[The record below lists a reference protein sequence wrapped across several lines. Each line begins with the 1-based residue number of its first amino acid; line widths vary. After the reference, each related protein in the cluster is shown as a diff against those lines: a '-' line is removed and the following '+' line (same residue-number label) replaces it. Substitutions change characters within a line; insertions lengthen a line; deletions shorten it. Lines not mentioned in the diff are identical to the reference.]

1 MNDLYGRSAST
12 VESQQKL
19 ELFISCRGL
28 ANMDTFSKSDPYVI
42 MYVKRNNQWSEVGRT
57 EIIKDNL
64 NPNFS
69 KSFIIEYYFECQQ
82 PLKFICN
89 DDDGHGQYDFI
100 GSAETTLANIAGARD
115 QLAMLNLSNGQ
126 KKTGVLVVRADQVRM
141 INDKIVMQI
150 SADNLPNTRFL
161 PWHST
166 SPFYRLYRIRK
177 DTNQSL
183 LVYES
188 EPIKC
193 NLKPIWKRVDIQA
206 QKLCNG
212 DYFMPIRIEVWDYRT
227 SGNHEHICSTDFSV
241 DEMKD
246 KQKTKKILLDKN
258 KKQSGFICFNEF
270 KLIEKPSFLDY
281 LQSGTQINLIA
292 AIDFTASNQSPK
304 NPSSLHYIDDQ
315 YNRMNQYQQALL
327 AVGEIL
333 LNYDHDKSV
342 PIFGFGCKPRLQ
354 NLNTPQTLHCFPLNG
369 NPQNPEVF
377 QMDGIM
383 QTYNYAVRNVQFD
396 GPTYFNPIIQES
408 MKIAQACK
416 DMGTNTYFV
425 LFILTDGEIHDM
437 KQTIDSIVAS
447 SHLPISIIIVGVGDA
462 DFTNMSILD
471 DDDGNLRDSFG
482 KRTQRDLVQF
492 VPFNQFKSN
501 PELLAKNVLQEL
513 PDQLVDYMLLIG
525 RKPGQKNFINLGQF
539 DINQYSQQ
547 YGIQQ
552 QVMPPNQQPF
562 QQQVS
567 QIPQQQFQNMPPP
580 PQQFQQPPPPYGQT
594 QQVYQPQQSSYPSQ
608 QPPQYPTSQLNQF
621 PPQQPAVY
629 QQQQQFNPPP
639 NYQQQQQMY
648 PPQQPP
654 QQSKFVQGLANTNFL
669 GQHINDAQQ
678 QQINQQLPQFQYPPQ
693 EQQNQMGM
701 QPQPNL
707 YQQPKQPSPYVPENP
722 YGL

>member
-1 MNDLYGRSAST
+1 MNDLYGRSASIM
-12 VESQQKL
+12 ESQQKL

-57 EIIKDNL
+57 EIIQDNL
-64 NPNFS
+64 NPNFA
-69 KSFIIEYYFECQQ
+69 KTFIIEYYFECQQ

-89 DDDGHGQYDFI
+89 DDDGNGQFDFI
-100 GSAETTLANIAGARD
+100 GSVETTLANIAGARD
-115 QLAMLNLSNGQ
+115 QLLMLNLSNGN
-126 KKTGVLVVRADQVRM
+126 KKTGVLIIRADQVRM
-141 INDKIVMQI
+141 INDKIIMQI

-161 PWHST
+161 PWHCT
-166 SPFYRLYRIRK
+166 SPFYRLYRTRK
-177 DTNQSL
+177 DTNQQL

-188 EPIKC
+188 EPMKST
-193 NLKPIWKRVDIQA
+193 LKPIWKRLDIQS

-212 DYFMPIRIEVWDYRT
+212 DYYMPIKVEIWDYRT
-227 SGNHEHICSTDFSV
+227 SGSHEHICSTEFSV
-241 DEMKD
+241 DELKGKNMV
-246 KQKTKKILLDKN
+246 KKILFDKN
-258 KKQSGFICFNEF
+258 KKQSGSICFNEF

-281 LQSGTQINLIA
+281 LQSGTQINLIS

-315 YNRMNQYQQALL
+315 HHRMNQYQQALL

-333 LNYDHDKSV
+333 LNYDHDKKV
-342 PIFGFGCKPRLQ
+342 PIFGFGCKPRLH

-369 NPQNPEVF
+369 NPQDPEVF

-383 QTYNYAVRNVQFD
+383 QAYNYAVRNVQFD

-408 MKIAQACK
+408 MRIAQTCK
-416 DMGTNTYFV
+416 DMNTNTYFV

-447 SHLPISIIIVGVGDA
+447 SHLPLSIIIVGVGDA

-471 DDDGNLRDSFG
+471 DDDGNLHDSFG
-482 KRTQRDLVQF
+482 RRTQRDLVQF

-525 RKPGQKNFINLGQF
+525 KKPGPKNFINLGQF

-547 YGIQQ
+547 YGLQQ
-552 QVMPPNQQPF
+552 QVMQPNQQ
-562 QQQVS
+562 QQSVP
-567 QIPQQQFQNMPPP
+567 QIPQQSFPNLPPP
-580 PQQFQQPPPPYGQT
+580 SQFQQPPPPPYT
-594 QQVYQPQQSSYPSQ
+594 QQVYQPQQPSYQSQ
-608 QPPQYPTSQLNQF
+608 QLPQYPT
-621 PPQQPAVY
+621 QQQSSYP
-629 QQQQQFNPPP
+629 QQQQQVYPPP
-639 NYQQQQQMY
+639 NYQQQQQQIY
-648 PPQQPP
+648 PPQQAGF
-654 QQSKFVQGLANTNFL
+654 QSKFIQGLANTNFL

-678 QQINQQLPQFQYPPQ
+678 QQLNQQLPQFQYPPQ
-693 EQQNQMGM
+693 EPENPLGM
-701 QPQPNL
+701 QPQPNQ
-707 YQQPKQPSPYVPENP
+707 YQQVKQPPPYVPDNP

>member
-1 MNDLYGRSAST
+1 MDDLYGRSASIM
-12 VESQQKL
+12 ESQQKL

-82 PLKFICN
+82 PLKFTCN

-100 GSAETTLANIAGARD
+100 GSAETTLASIAGARD
-115 QLAMLNLSNGQ
+115 QLVMLNLTNGQ
-126 KKTGVLVVRADQVRM
+126 KKTGVLIVRADQVRI
-141 INDKIVMQI
+141 INDKIIMQI
-150 SADNLPNTRFL
+150 SADNLPDTRFL

-166 SPFYRLYRIRK
+166 SPFFRLYRIRK

-188 EPIKC
+188 EPIKS
-193 NLKPIWKRVDIQA
+193 NLKPIWKRLDIQA

-212 DYFMPIRIEVWDYRT
+212 DYFMPIRIEIWDYRT
-227 SGNHEHICSTDFSV
+227 SGNHEHVCSTDFSV
-241 DEMKD
+241 NELQGKNNI
-246 KQKTKKILLDKN
+246 KKALMDKN
-258 KKQSGFICFNEF
+258 KKYSGVIIFNDL

-304 NPSSLHYIDDQ
+304 TPSSLHYIDDQ
-315 YNRMNQYQQALL
+315 YHRMNQYQQALL

-333 LNYDHDKSV
+333 LNYDHDKKV
-342 PIFGFGCKPRLQ
+342 PLFGFGCKPRLH

-369 NPQNPEVF
+369 NPQDPEVF

-383 QTYNYAVRNVQFD
+383 QAYNYAVRNVQFD

-408 MKIAQACK
+408 MKIAQVCK

-437 KQTIDSIVAS
+437 KQTIDSIVAA

-547 YGIQQ
+547 YGQQQQIIQPNQQQ
-552 QVMPPNQQPF
+552 QVP
-562 QQQVS
+562 
-567 QIPQQQFQNMPPP
+567 QIPQQQFQNVPPLP
-580 PQQFQQPPPPYGQT
+580 SQFQQPLPQPYNQT
-594 QQVYQPQQSSYPSQ
+594 QQVYPPQQSSYPSQ
-608 QPPQYPTSQLNQF
+608 QMPQYPTSQLNQF

-629 QQQQQFNPPP
+629 PQQQQPYPPP
-639 NYQQQQQMY
+639 NYQQQQQQIY
-648 PPQQPP
+648 PPQQP
-654 QQSKFVQGLANTNFL
+654 QFQNKFVQGLANTNFL
-669 GQHINDAQQ
+669 GQHITDAQQ
-678 QQINQQLPQFQYPPQ
+678 QQLNQQLPQFQYPPQ
-693 EQQNQMGM
+693 EQVNQNGI
-701 QPQPNL
+701 QPQTNP
-707 YQQPKQPSPYVPENP
+707 YQQPKQPPHVPNNP